1 MAGHRTLL
9 RLLSRVRA
17 GCSRLPSWTAPALG
31 AALVLWRAVAEA
43 QSTGG
48 SFGGGDFSSRS
59 SDDHDG
65 PSPGG
70 GGGGGGLIS
79 LVRLFMLSVQ
89 VIGLVPT
96 LIIFGLALAAWVWFS
111 RHAPGSSGGPGSA
124 RPGRYDTGYGA
135 APAPAS
141 PAWNQVDSSAVRVS
155 FDAAGRAAFQRRF
168 DEATRGAEARSKH
181 GQVRVVRALTE
192 VLEASEPS
200 WRQVGVSNFHP
211 MSSPVAEH
219 HFRRLSQ
226 AARAEIEDDSVAV
239 EARAGEG
246 EGDVG
251 TGQAVLTLIVAARK
265 ELRDLH
271 GVDSTT
277 WLEGLRALRSLT
289 AQDLVALD
297 IVWSPAADT
306 RTWSP
311 AQAARRYPAMRP
323 VRRANTA
330 SATTCSHCRSLYD
343 AGQRQCPRCG
353 APNPAVR

>member
-1 MAGHRTLL
+1 MIL

-17 GCSRLPSWTAPALG
+17 GCGRLPTRTAPALV
-31 AALVLWRAVAEA
+31 AALVLWHAVAEA

-48 SFGGGDFSSRS
+48 SFGGGDFSSGS

-70 GGGGGGLIS
+70 GGGGGLIS
-79 LVRLFMLSVQ
+79 LVRLFILSVQ

-96 LIIFGLALAAWVWFS
+96 LVVFGLALAAWVWFS

-141 PAWNQVDSSAVRVS
+141 PAWNQVDISAVRVS

-226 AARAEIEDDSVAV
+226 AARAEIEDDAVAI
-239 EARAGEG
+239 EARSGEGEG

-277 WLEGLRALRSLT
+277 WVDGLRALRALT
-289 AQDLVALD
+289 PQELVALD
-297 IVWSPAADT
+297 IVWSPGADA

-311 AQAARRYPAMRP
+311 AQVARRYPAMRP
-323 VRRANTA
+323 VRRGNTA
-330 SATTCSHCRSLYD
+330 TACTHCRSLYD